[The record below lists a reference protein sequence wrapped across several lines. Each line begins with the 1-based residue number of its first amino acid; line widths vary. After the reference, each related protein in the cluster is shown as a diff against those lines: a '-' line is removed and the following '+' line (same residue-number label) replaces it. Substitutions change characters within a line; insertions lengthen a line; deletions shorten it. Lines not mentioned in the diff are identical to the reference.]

1 MTGGCGDAPPPTG
14 IPEAVRPALIVTVDR
29 QILYDTLRLPGRL
42 RAARRAELSFDV
54 PGSVERF
61 RLEEGRQVKAGDVV
75 ARLDDGVYKARL
87 DAARAE
93 FERATV
99 DLARYQRLWEEELA
113 VARAEV
119 DDRRA
124 RLEAA
129 RTNLAAAEQ
138 DLADTVIRAPFD
150 GVITRRRIETFTNVQ
165 AKQPIAE
172 LQDLRELEVVINVPE
187 RLVRRMQSHQEA
199 IAFFDDDAEQS
210 LALELKS
217 FAADADPLTQTYV
230 AVLSVKS
237 IPKGLNLLPGM
248 AVNVQPAMRREAMS
262 STEAAV
268 AVPLSAVAPD
278 AQGAPGVW
286 VVDEGGRVKRR
297 PIETGDI
304 RGARIVVRSGLER
317 GQRIVAAG
325 VGGLREGMRVRALA
339 MTTADRRQ

>member
-1 MTGGCGDAPPPTG
+1 
-14 IPEAVRPALIVTVDR
+14 
-29 QILYDTLRLPGRL
+29 LR
-42 RAARRAELSFDV
+42 
-54 PGSVERF
+54 
-61 RLEEGRQVKAGDVV
+61 
-75 ARLDDGVYKARL
+75 
-87 DAARAE
+87 
-93 FERATV
+93 T
-99 DLARYQRLWEEELA
+99 
-113 VARAEV
+113 
-119 DDRRA
+119 
-124 RLEAA
+124 
-129 RTNLAAAEQ
+129 
-138 DLADTVIRAPFD
+138 
-150 GVITRRRIETFTNVQ
+150 
-165 AKQPIAE
+165 KQPIAE

-286 VVDEGGRVKRR
+286 VVDEGGRVERR